1 MKRFL
6 LLLLLFFMLN
16 LLSAEDIKNFSVL
29 KVLDGDTIVIN
40 IPNIPDVFGKEISVR
55 IKGIDTPEKRTKN
68 PREKELAFKAKAR
81 LESLMKGKIELKNVD
96 RDKYFRLL
104 ADVYVDGQ
112 SVAEI
117 LIREGHARPYGGG
130 KKEKW

>member
-1 MKRFL
+1 MKRILLVFFL
-6 LLLLLFFMLN
+6 ITT
-16 LLSAEDIKNFSVL
+16 LSLYAEDIKNFSVL

-40 IPNIPDVFGKEISVR
+40 IPNVPNVFGKEISVR

-81 LESLMKGKIELKNVD
+81 LGSLMKGKIELKNVD

-112 SVAEI
+112 SVAET
-117 LIREGHARPYGGG
+117 LIREGHARPYDGG